1 MIDLSGWALRNS
13 KLVTFLVIVLVVGGA
28 YGIYNMSKLEDPEL
42 KVKSAIVT
50 TVYPGASAHEV
61 ELEVTDLLEK
71 SIRTM
76 KNVETVDSRSLDNA
90 SVITVT
96 ISDLVPENQIEEMFT
111 ILRRKVSDVQTNL
124 PEGASPSIVTDDFGD
139 VSGMFYALTNDGY
152 TEREFVNYAELIKR
166 EILDIKGISKV
177 SIYGQREECINIELY
192 EDKMANLGIF
202 PADVISTLD
211 GQNQTIYSGY
221 YESNNQRLRVT
232 VNDRYRNVED
242 IGNLLLQ
249 GLQGE
254 QFRLHDIARIYTDY
268 EKPVSEEM
276 YFDGQ
281 RALGIAI
288 SALSGTDITKLGKQV
303 DKRMQQIFD
312 TRIPAGIELHKVFYQ
327 PDRVNDALKS
337 FLRNLI
343 EAVVIVV
350 VILMFTMGWRSGLI
364 IGINLIVIVL
374 GSLLILY
381 MTDGTMQRVS
391 LAAFVLAMGILVDDA
406 IVIVDGI
413 LVDLQR
419 GVPRHEA
426 LTNIGKKTAMPL
438 LGATMIAIIAFFIP

>member
-13 KLVTFLVIVLVVGGA
+13 KLVTFLVIVLVVGGV
-28 YGIYNMSKLEDPEL
+28 YGIYHMSKLEDPEL
-42 KVKSAIVT
+42 KVKSAVVT

-61 ELEVTDLLEK
+61 ELEVTDILEK

-76 KNVETVDSRSLDNA
+76 KNLDKVESRSLDNA

-96 ISDLVPENQIEEMFT
+96 ISDVVPENQIEEMFT
-111 ILRRKVSDVQTNL
+111 ILRRKVSDAQTSL
-124 PEGASPSIVTDDFGD
+124 PEGASPSIVADDFGD

-177 SIYGQREECINIELY
+177 SIYGQREECIYIELY

-254 QFRLHDIARIYTDY
+254 QFRLRDIARIYTDY

-288 SALSGTDITKLGKQV
+288 SALSGTDITKLGKLV

-312 TRIPAGIELHKVFYQ
+312 TR
-327 PDRVNDALKS
+327 DRKS
-337 FLRNLI
+337 
-343 EAVVIVV
+343 VV
-350 VILMFTMGWRSGLI
+350 
-364 IGINLIVIVL
+364 
-374 GSLLILY
+374 
-381 MTDGTMQRVS
+381 
-391 LAAFVLAMGILVDDA
+391 
-406 IVIVDGI
+406 
-413 LVDLQR
+413 
-419 GVPRHEA
+419 
-426 LTNIGKKTAMPL
+426 
-438 LGATMIAIIAFFIP
+438 